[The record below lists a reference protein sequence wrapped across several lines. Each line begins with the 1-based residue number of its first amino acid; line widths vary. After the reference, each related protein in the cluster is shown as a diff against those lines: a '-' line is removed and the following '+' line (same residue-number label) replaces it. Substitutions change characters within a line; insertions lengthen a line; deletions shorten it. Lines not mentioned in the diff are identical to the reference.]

1 MNTTTA
7 RETTSSVQPATV
19 GDRLAVKLGRVAQ
32 LPALLAKLR
41 PPDPTT
47 VVTVNVSGHPK
58 AVTALTRALSTV
70 ADITA
75 MTHQIDDGAETIRLE
90 LTCIQTMAGGGR

>member
-7 RETTSSVQPATV
+7 LETTSSVRSTTV

-41 PPDPTT
+41 HPDPTT
-47 VVTVNVSGHPK
+47 VVTVQVAGHPK

-70 ADITA
+70 AEITA
-75 MTHQIDDGAETIRLE
+75 MRHTVGASDELVALE
-90 LTCIQTMAGGGR
+90 LTCVQTTAGGGR